1 MKHFLFH
8 WCSVPGKGI
17 DSANGHG
24 ICRIFSMGGS
34 FAEVPQIL
42 LCAFNLLS
50 GAITNNLKLYYIS
63 PIHACDFLGSGRMP
77 VFTVIPHSPLQYPD
91 PTHSVFVCNLPS
103 RAIQERFQWQRK
115 ARRHVASV
123 TPVLTKP
130 HPIRGCGP
138 DPSGSAAEAT
148 FHSDPDL
155 TISILSPQLFRRQ
168 FAKGI
173 SRPLRTHMTASTTSI
188 NESYG
193 RVSLD
198 LAG

>member
-1 MKHFLFH
+1 MTCWHERTADWSEGGRREESKRIIYMKHFLFH

-77 VFTVIPHSPLQYPD
+77 VFTVIPPPRSSTPIQ
-91 PTHSVFVCNLPS
+91 PTLFLYATCRLAQS
-103 RAIQERFQWQRK
+103 RNDFNGNARPAVTSLLSHLFSLSHTRSTAAVPIHRVQLRK
-115 ARRHVASV
+115 RLFIP
-123 TPVLTKP
+123 TLT
-130 HPIRGCGP
+130 
-138 DPSGSAAEAT
+138 
-148 FHSDPDL
+148 
-155 TISILSPQLFRRQ
+155 
-168 FAKGI
+168 
-173 SRPLRTHMTASTTSI
+173 
-188 NESYG
+188 
-193 RVSLD
+193 
-198 LAG
+198 

>member
-1 MKHFLFH
+1 MTCWHERTADWSEGGRREESKRIIYMKHFLFH

-91 PTHSVFVCNLPS
+91 PNPLCFCMQPAVSRNPGTISMATQGPPS
-103 RAIQERFQWQRK
+103 RRFC
-115 ARRHVASV
+115 HTCS
-123 TPVLTKP
+123 
-130 HPIRGCGP
+130 H
-138 DPSGSAAEAT
+138 
-148 FHSDPDL
+148 
-155 TISILSPQLFRRQ
+155 
-168 FAKGI
+168 
-173 SRPLRTHMTASTTSI
+173 
-188 NESYG
+188 
-193 RVSLD
+193 
-198 LAG
+198 